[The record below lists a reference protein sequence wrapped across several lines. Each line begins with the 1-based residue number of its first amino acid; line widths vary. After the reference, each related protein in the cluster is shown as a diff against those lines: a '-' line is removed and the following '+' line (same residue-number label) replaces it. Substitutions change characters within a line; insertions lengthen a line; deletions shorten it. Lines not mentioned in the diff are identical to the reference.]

1 MNNVCYSQLC
11 ACLGVDR
18 VVVGWGGRGT
28 MSREVS
34 EPVAFDYI
42 SVAEEELLTIISRAQ
57 TQPGPIKH

>member
-1 MNNVCYSQLC
+1 MFSRGQGSCEF
-11 ACLGVDR
+11 G
-18 VVVGWGGRGT
+18 GGRGT

>member
-1 MNNVCYSQLC
+1 M
-11 ACLGVDR
+11 
-18 VVVGWGGRGT
+18 GWGGRGT